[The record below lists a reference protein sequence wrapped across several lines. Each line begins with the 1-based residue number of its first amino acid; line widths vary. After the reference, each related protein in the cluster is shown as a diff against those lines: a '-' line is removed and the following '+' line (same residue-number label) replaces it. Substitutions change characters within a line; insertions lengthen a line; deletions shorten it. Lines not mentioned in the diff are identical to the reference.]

1 MNSSDR
7 VLSVRL
13 PSKLIDE
20 IDKIAKKKNVSRS
33 VIVREALEKF
43 FSGEGNFSTSSS
55 HFEKGETKSAVIDNS
70 FLEEMG
76 WD

>member
-1 MNSSDR
+1 MNVSDR

-13 PSKLIDE
+13 PSELIDE
-20 IDKIAKKKNVSRS
+20 IDKIAKVRKVSRS

-43 FSGEGNFSTSSS
+43 FSGDGKDNIPSLA
-55 HFEKGETKSAVIDNS
+55 TKKNEVKLVEIDDS
-70 FLEEMG
+70 FLEELG